1 MTDADHELGP
11 LSKVVSL
18 AHEAA
23 TAPVTA
29 ETQRDGREQLVASAA
44 RHTQA
49 AARRRRALPMIA
61 SLAAAAALALGIWS
75 LRPQALSYRVRGGS
89 ALASPYVGAQAG
101 SPAEIAF
108 SDGSRV
114 QADPGTRLRIDEK
127 QADGARVFVERGV
140 ATAHIVHRAHS
151 SWLFEA
157 GPFEVHVT
165 GTRLTLAWDP
175 TKEELDLTLH
185 EGSVEVRGPI
195 GQKPISVRAGQRFL
209 AALRGQ
215 AIVTEEVSSASA
227 PTPPQ
232 NTAATD
238 AEEPA
243 SIAKPEEP
251 PSPTVVARSVS
262 PGAGSTSAS
271 LRQKGPMPHR
281 DSWQTLVMHGEFETV
296 VAAANEKGLQ
306 ACLSACSAPELRALG
321 DAARYTNRVGLAE
334 QCLLGLRQRFAD
346 SGQSQAAA
354 FLLGRTSESR
364 GRTASAQHWYEVY
377 LAESP
382 DGEFAAD
389 ALAGRMRTVAAARGN
404 AAARSL
410 AREYLRRYPDGVH
423 ATSAS
428 RIAGPN

>member
-1 MTDADHELGP
+1 MNDADHELGP

-18 AHEAA
+18 AREAA
-23 TAPVTA
+23 SAPVTPEA
-29 ETQRDGREQLVASAA
+29 HRHGREQLVASAA
-44 RHTQA
+44 VHRHA
-49 AARRRRALPMIA
+49 APKRGRALPLLFA
-61 SLAAAAALALGIWS
+61 VAAAAVLALGIGS
-75 LRPQALSYRVRGGS
+75 LRPRALSYRVRGS
-89 ALASPYVGAQAG
+89 STLDSPYVGAGSG

-127 QADGARVFVERGV
+127 QSDGARVFVERGV
-140 ATAHIVHRAHS
+140 ATAHIVHRERS

-175 TKEELDLTLH
+175 AKEELDLTLH

-195 GQKPISVRAGQRFL
+195 GQKPITVRAGQRFL
-209 AALRGQ
+209 AALRGGT
-215 AIVTEEVSSASA
+215 ILTEQVSSASA
-227 PTPPQ
+227 SAPRQ
-232 NTAATD
+232 SSAATD

-243 SIAKPEEP
+243 SSAKPEEP
-251 PSPTVVARSVS
+251 PSPTLPTRASA
-262 PGAGSTSAS
+262 PAAGSGTSP
-271 LRQKGPMPHR
+271 LRQKGPLPHR
-281 DSWQTLVMHGEFETV
+281 ESWQSLVMHGEFEAV

-306 ACLSACSAPELRALG
+306 ACFGSCSAVELRALA
-321 DAARYTNRVGLAE
+321 DAARYTNRVDLAE
-334 QCLLGLRQRFAD
+334 GCLLALRQRFAD
-346 SGQSQAAA
+346 SGQSQVAA

-364 GRTASAQHWYEVY
+364 GRTAKALHWYEVY

-389 ALAGRMRTVAAARGN
+389 ALAGRMRAVAASRGN